1 MSRFPALL
9 IAVSLG
15 LMVALQPGLNADVA
29 RRLGN
34 PVAAAFLSI
43 SISFAL
49 SAIYLL
55 VTRQGLPVA
64 ALAGLPWYLW
74 IGGVIGFVF
83 VVGGLSVAPVLGG
96 ALLFAAIVLG
106 QMIGAILADT
116 FGIPAAMAEQQ
127 QRRAHQLTTLA
138 LTERPTASSGTIA
151 LSSQVDSGAGRPV
164 SASGS
169 RSFSSGDGRDL

>member
-1 MSRFPALL
+1 MSRLPALL

-43 SISFAL
+43 SVSFGL

-55 VTRQGLPVA
+55 VTRQGLPIS
-64 ALAGLPWYLW
+64 ALATLPWYLW
-74 IGGVIGFVF
+74 IGGLIGFLF

-116 FGIPAAMAEQQ
+116 FGIGAYAAREIDPLRILGVVLVVAGVFLF
-127 QRRAHQLTTLA
+127 QR
-138 LTERPTASSGTIA
+138 
-151 LSSQVDSGAGRPV
+151 AG
-164 SASGS
+164 
-169 RSFSSGDGRDL
+169 